1 MNSLKELTDLELIK
15 LKWEAEERREQWLI
29 DRIKNEMSRRNS
41 EL

>member
-1 MNSLKELTDLELIK
+1 MDIRDLTDLELVK

-29 DRIKNEMSRRNS
+29 DRIKKEMSRRNS

>member
-1 MNSLKELTDLELIK
+1 MDIQDLTDLELVK

-29 DRIKNEMSRRNS
+29 DRIKKEMNRRNS